1 MILFCLHQEVVRNG
15 LNVSFS
21 MHLKA
26 YFLFAFTLS
35 MAFVSLADRVILD
48 LFTVN
53 TNTDIAIIK
62 PNLTK
67 HTDGFSLGFTVNFL
81 RKILTFY
88 VRVTSAS
95 QIFV

>member
-1 MILFCLHQEVVRNG
+1 
-15 LNVSFS
+15 
-21 MHLKA
+21 
-26 YFLFAFTLS
+26 
-35 MAFVSLADRVILD
+35 MALVSLADRVILD

-62 PNLTK
+62 TNLTK

-88 VRVTSAS
+88 VRFIDLCLTNLRLN
-95 QIFV
+95 